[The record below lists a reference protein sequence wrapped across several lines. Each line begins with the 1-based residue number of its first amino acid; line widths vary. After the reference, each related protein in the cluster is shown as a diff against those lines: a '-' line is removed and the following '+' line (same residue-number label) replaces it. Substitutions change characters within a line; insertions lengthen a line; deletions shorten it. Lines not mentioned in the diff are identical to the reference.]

1 MEKIN
6 FTDVK
11 KLMNILYGMD
21 SALEQICLDRKKQE
35 DRIRLSCRQLLM
47 LDAQKSLKDISVDEL
62 KKSKAGIRVSALA
75 EAGYTDMGRLST
87 AEDWELREIPGI
99 GDKQIEAIRNI
110 IFEFVDKISSYSSVT
125 LTPDDDKAPQQAELK
140 RAVYEYRRKEVIR
153 HDVESIYPEF
163 HDYVQALK
171 SEHIIKNRVQ
181 WLFSGREL
189 KDHTAFVVAGMASF
203 CNGPLFERAG
213 RFIGLYGEASAYDDN
228 AVWKDYE
235 KNSADYY
242 AILESLGVAKTERKY
257 IYSSIPERLA
267 DEIDSLTLN
276 TDGFHGTLRSYQTF
290 GAKYILN
297 QEKVLLGDE
306 MGLGKTIQAIAA
318 MAHISS
324 QVQTCHFLIV
334 CPASVLINWCR
345 EIKKF
350 CSIPAYLV
358 HGSLSESALER
369 WIRDGGAAVTN
380 YEMMK
385 KIIDRI
391 DEKMSLDMLIVDEA
405 HYIKNPD
412 AKRTGY
418 IRRLENESKR
428 ILMMTGTPLE
438 NRVDEMCSLIDFIR
452 PDKSDEIR
460 GLAQMSNVPE
470 FRQVLAPF
478 YLRRTREQVLKELPQ
493 IEEKQEWCMMT
504 PEDTDLYRNDVM
516 QSDFAGMRKVS
527 FRQPDLSTSAKGQRL
542 MELCDQALMDERK
555 VVVYSFFKE
564 TVEKVSTMLGKRCA
578 GVISGDTPVAERQAI
593 IDRFSDSEKEDV
605 LVCQVQSGG
614 TGLNIQAASI
624 VIFCEPQIK
633 PSLTNLAISRVYRM
647 GQVRNV
653 LVLHLLCENTVD
665 EAMLMRLSEK
675 QLEFDTFADRSAMGE
690 ALDNLLDREWIHDFV
705 EKERE
710 KYLPMVI
717 PQG

>member
-6 FTDVK
+6 FTEVK
-11 KLMNILYGMD
+11 KLMNLLYGLD
-21 SALEQICLDRKKQE
+21 SALLKICLDRKDQE
-35 DRIRLSCRQLLM
+35 DRIRLACRKILII
-47 LDAQKSLKDISVDEL
+47 DAEKSLKDISVDEL
-62 KKSKAGIRVSALA
+62 KKSRAGIRVSALT
-75 EAGYTDMGRLST
+75 EAGYTDIGCLAK
-87 AEDWELREIPGI
+87 AEDWELRRIPGI

-110 IFEFVDKISSYSSVT
+110 IAEFVDKLSSFSTVNLSSGEGNGPEHMQ
-125 LTPDDDKAPQQAELK
+125 LMKALF
-140 RAVYEYRRKEVIR
+140 EYRRSEVIR
-153 HDVESIYPEF
+153 RDVEGIFPQF
-163 HDYVQALK
+163 HDYVQILK
-171 SEHIIKNRVQ
+171 NEHIIKNRVM

-189 KDHTAFVVAGMASF
+189 KDHTAFVAADMASF
-203 CNGPLFERAG
+203 CNSPIFERAK
-213 RFIGLYGEASAYDDN
+213 RLIGLYDEATVYDEN
-228 AVWKDYE
+228 NVIRDYE

-242 AILESLGVAKTERKY
+242 AILEKLGAAKTERKF
-257 IYSSIPERLA
+257 IYSSIPQKLA
-267 DEIDSLTLN
+267 EEIDSLPLN
-276 TDGFHGTLRSYQTF
+276 TEGFHGTLRSYQSF
-290 GAKYILN
+290 GARYILH

-318 MAHISS
+318 MTHIASGEPGP
-324 QVQTCHFLIV
+324 HFLIV

-350 CSIPAYLV
+350 SDIPSYLI
-358 HGSLSESALER
+358 HGSFAEAALEK
-369 WIRDGGAAVTN
+369 WIAAGGAAVTN

-385 KIIDRI
+385 KIIDSI
-391 DEKMSLDMLIVDEA
+391 DEKMTLNMLIIDEA

-418 IRRLENESKR
+418 IRRLENEAKR

-452 PDKSDEIR
+452 PDMSKEIR
-460 GLAQMSNVPE
+460 GLAQMSNVPK
-470 FRQVLAPF
+470 FREVLAPF

-504 PEDTDLYRNDVM
+504 PEDTAFYREDLINR
-516 QSDFAGMRKVS
+516 DFAGMRKVS

-542 MELCDQALMDERK
+542 KELCEEAADDHRK
-555 VVVYSFFKE
+555 IVIYSFFRE
-564 TVEKVSTMLGKRCA
+564 TVEKASEMFKERCA
-578 GVISGDTPVAERQAI
+578 GIICGDTPILERQTI
-593 IDRFSDSEKEDV
+593 IDHFTDSDNKDI
-605 LVCQVQSGG
+605 LICQVQSGG

-633 PSLTNLAISRVYRM
+633 PSLTNQAISRVYRM

-653 LVLHLLCENTVD
+653 LVLHLLCEDTVD
-665 EAMLMRLSEK
+665 EAMLKRLSEK

-690 ALDNLLDREWIHDFV
+690 ALDNLLDREWIHQFV

-717 PQG
+717 